1 MVETKQEFLERT
13 KQYWNPGKT
22 TDWQNFGV
30 DLVIDRREGYYL
42 YDMDGKRLIDV
53 HLNGGTYNLGHRNPE
68 VVAAV
73 KEGMKYFDIG
83 NHHFPSLM
91 RTHVAQMLEE
101 CTPEGLKYTIY
112 ASGGG
117 EAIDIALK
125 CARHATQRRKL
136 ICIDHC
142 YHGHTGL
149 AVQVGDD
156 RFSKLFLSD
165 APQQEVV
172 KVPFNDLDAILR
184 EIRYGDAACVIIETI
199 PATYGFPMPQEGY
212 LAAIRNECVKYDTL
226 FIVDEVQT
234 GLMRCGELWG
244 IDTYGVKPDILVTG
258 KGLSGGI
265 YPIGAVVVNERAG
278 AWLKEDGWGH
288 MSTFGG
294 AELGCIAAAKVL
306 EISQRT
312 EVRSMV
318 HYISQY
324 VRNGLELLRTIFPD
338 FFIGVRQRGVVMGLE
353 FNHPEGAVHVMKALF
368 NNGIWAIF
376 SSLDPQVLQ
385 FKPGILVDKDLC
397 DDILNRLETA
407 LGQAQAAAFKDRSMN
422 RTTAASSQRQN
433 DRYANAA

>member
-1 MVETKQEFLERT
+1 MSETKQEFLERT
-13 KQYWNPGKT
+13 KEYWNPGKT
-22 TDWQNFGV
+22 EDWQNFGV

-42 YDMDGKRLIDV
+42 YDLDGKRLIDV

-73 KEGMKYFDIG
+73 REGMKYFDIG

-91 RTHVAQMLEE
+91 RTHVAEMLAN
-101 CTPEGLKYTIY
+101 CTPEGLQYTIY

-125 CARHATQRRKL
+125 CARHTTKRRKF

-149 AVQVGDD
+149 AVQVGDE
-156 RFSKLFLSD
+156 RFAKLFLSD
-165 APQQEVV
+165 APQSDVV
-172 KVPFNDLDAILR
+172 KVSFNDLDAIR
-184 EIRYGDAACVIIETI
+184 QEIRKGDSACVIMETI

-212 LAAIRNECVKYDTL
+212 LMEIKKECEKHDVLY
-226 FIVDEVQT
+226 IADEVQT
-234 GLMRCGELWG
+234 GLMRCGEMWG
-244 IDTYGVKPDILVTG
+244 VDTYGIQPDILVTG

-265 YPIGAVVVNERAG
+265 YPIGAVIVNERAG

-306 EISQRT
+306 EISQRP

-318 HYISQY
+318 HYIAQY
-324 VRNGLELLRTIFPD
+324 VRDGLEQLKGNHSD
-338 FFIGVRQRGVVMGLE
+338 FFIGIRQRGVVMGLE
-353 FNHPEGAVHVMKALF
+353 FNHPQGAIHVMKALF
-368 NNGIWAIF
+368 DNGVWAIF
-376 SSLDPQVLQ
+376 SSLDPKVLQ
-385 FKPGILVDKDLC
+385 FKPGILVDKELC
-397 DDILNRLETA
+397 DEVLNRLDSA
-407 LGQAQAAAFKDRSMN
+407 LSKARMVAHNSNNQSELADAA
-422 RTTAASSQRQN
+422 
-433 DRYANAA
+433 